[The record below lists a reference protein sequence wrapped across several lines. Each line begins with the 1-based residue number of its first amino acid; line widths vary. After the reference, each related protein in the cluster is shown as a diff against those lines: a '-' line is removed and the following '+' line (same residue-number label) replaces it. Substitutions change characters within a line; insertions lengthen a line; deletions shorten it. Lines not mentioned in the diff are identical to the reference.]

1 MRIDE
6 SPGDAAPFDVIC
18 LGRLAVDFYG
28 EQMATSIEEARTF
41 RRYVG
46 GSSANLAV
54 GCARQGLRT
63 ALISRVGAD
72 AMGRYLLKQLSA
84 NGVDIGSVSVDP
96 VRRTPLAFL
105 GMEGAEAIALDFYRH
120 DPADLGISSADISEP
135 IFKSAKA
142 LAVTATHLLEPGA
155 AEAVRHA
162 FSIARREGLL
172 IVVDLDYRAAL
183 WPLHPGGLPGM
194 VRDVAGLAA
203 LADVVV
209 GNEEEFEIVGAAAP
223 PPIADRFAG
232 ARGLRTQT
240 QALLIVKLGADGVA
254 SFDGDIPEST
264 DDIDV
269 VPAYSV
275 RVVNPVG
282 AGDAFLSGYLAARLG
297 GLPVRDAL
305 RRGNAAGAIVVSR
318 HGCSDAMPSPREL
331 EIFEASSRG
340 GDLYLSE
347 TIAHAHRVAK
357 RRPRT
362 VPVTALAFDHREP
375 FRRLMRETGRAED
388 DIRRFKQ
395 LIAEAALQVASA
407 NRLAAPGALVDA
419 TFGEPVLADLT
430 DRDWFVARPVEVT
443 GSRPLRFEAEADLER
458 EIATWHPAHVAK
470 CLVWHHPD
478 DPEAL
483 RSQQIDQLKRLAAAC
498 MAHDREWALEVIPPR
513 DQKSSDTV
521 ILAAVEQ
528 LYDAGLK
535 PDFWKLQAFS
545 TEDSWA
551 RLAGLISRFDP
562 DCRGS
567 LVLGLDQPLE
577 SLGEGLA
584 RAASQSAC
592 AGFAIGRSVFM
603 DAARGWFAGE
613 MSDAAAVAEIAKR
626 FEAVVQIWREAREAT
641 LPLAIEAAQ

>member
-1 MRIDE
+1 MKRSLKSSARRRLLRLPIA
-6 SPGDAAPFDVIC
+6 SPARGAADADA
-18 LGRLAVDFYG
+18 GAVDRK
-28 EQMATSIEEARTF
+28 I
-41 RRYVG
+41 
-46 GSSANLAV
+46 
-54 GCARQGLRT
+54 
-63 ALISRVGAD
+63 
-72 AMGRYLLKQLSA
+72 
-84 NGVDIGSVSVDP
+84 
-96 VRRTPLAFL
+96 
-105 GMEGAEAIALDFYRH
+105 
-120 DPADLGISSADISEP
+120 
-135 IFKSAKA
+135 
-142 LAVTATHLLEPGA
+142 
-155 AEAVRHA
+155 
-162 FSIARREGLL
+162 
-172 IVVDLDYRAAL
+172 
-183 WPLHPGGLPGM
+183 
-194 VRDVAGLAA
+194 
-203 LADVVV
+203 
-209 GNEEEFEIVGAAAP
+209 
-223 PPIADRFAG
+223 
-232 ARGLRTQT
+232 
-240 QALLIVKLGADGVA
+240 GADGVA

-419 TFGEPVLADLT
+419 TFGSRSSPTSQIETGSSLVPSKSPAP
-430 DRDWFVARPVEVT
+430 ARC
-443 GSRPLRFEAEADLER
+443 GSRPRPISSGRSRRGIPPTL
-458 EIATWHPAHVAK
+458 PN
-470 CLVWHHPD
+470 VWSGTSRRSR
-478 DPEAL
+478 AL

-535 PDFWKLQAFS
+535 PDFWKLQAFQRKIRGRDSPGSYLGS
-545 TEDSWA
+545 T
-551 RLAGLISRFDP
+551 RIAGVRWCWGSISRSSSR
-562 DCRGS
+562 RG
-567 LVLGLDQPLE
+567 P
-577 SLGEGLA
+577 A

-603 DAARGWFAGE
+603 DAARVWFAGE

-626 FEAVVQIWREAREAT
+626 FEAVVQIWREARRRPCHWPSRRRSERPA
-641 LPLAIEAAQ
+641 